1 VPFKNKLL
9 TNKLNTMKIK
19 FLNVA
24 LGIALSA
31 TILSASAQKSYTVG
45 LVTIKTSARGQDIE
59 MKEYF
64 RSDSIATT
72 FSAGPAN
79 IKLLADANYKFFA
92 VVADVSAFKIKKAA
106 IYTPDE
112 IDQVLSSFPTFTF
125 APSTETKQISGFNCK
140 KVVATDTKTKKTYD
154 IWITNDIS
162 LPATVIE
169 KYYAAI
175 GGVPIQYTSFQKGP
189 DGALVTAD
197 YTVSGVSDQK
207 APAGTFGIAPDFDKI
222 SKDALDAM
230 SRGKQ

>member
-1 VPFKNKLL
+1 
-9 TNKLNTMKIK
+9 MKTK
-19 FLNVA
+19 FLSAA

-31 TILSASAQKSYTVG
+31 TILSASAQKSYTEG
-45 LVTIKTSARGQDIE
+45 LVTIKTSASGQAIE

-64 RSDSIATT
+64 RSDSTATT

-92 VVADVSAFKIKKAA
+92 VVAEVAAFKIKKAA

-112 IDQVLSSFPTFTF
+112 INQVLSGFPAFTF

-140 KVVATDTKTKKTYD
+140 KVVATDTKTQKTYD

-162 LPATVIE
+162 LPADVIE
-169 KYYAAI
+169 RYYASI

-189 DGALVTAD
+189 DGIWVSAE

-222 SKDALDAM
+222 SKDQLDAM
-230 SRGKQ
+230 SRGNQ